1 MDMIEQQILVLL
13 KDKDEDI
20 TINDI
25 AEHMKIDRHTAA
37 KRLEMLK
44 SKGLVEY
51 RIVGKSKMW
60 KVSKSP
66 FLNALKSNDEI
77 SNTIK
82 NILKHVEGEVHIKD
96 KKSVIW
102 SNNKHHTSD
111 ACCSGNKK
119 CKDCS
124 VDKTFKTGNS
134 ETSTKS
140 WLKRKVQIVTQPIKD
155 DNNNTI
161 AVIEIIKDKEI
172 KDKEGIKTRDKNK
185 V

>member
-1 MDMIEQQILVLL
+1 MDSTEHKILVLL

-20 TINDI
+20 TINEI
-25 AEHMKIDRHTAA
+25 AEHIKIDRHTAA

-60 KVSKSP
+60 KISSSP

-82 NILKHVEGEVHIKD
+82 NILKHVDGHVNIQD

-102 SNNKHHTSD
+102 TNNKGET
-111 ACCSGNKK
+111 CCMDNKR
-119 CKDCS
+119 CKDCA
-124 VDKTFKTGNS
+124 VDKTFKTGNVES
-134 ETSTKS
+134 STKS
-140 WLKRKVQIVTQPIKD
+140 WSKKKVHIITQPIKD
-155 DNNNTI
+155 DNNNTV
-161 AVIEIIKDKEI
+161 AVIEII
-172 KDKEGIKTRDKNK
+172 RDKKKSKEKQN
-185 V
+185 